1 MTSAPTQVVVPPT
14 RGATRRL
21 AMAAYALALL
31 VWSLTIGI
39 PSDTLGVCLWIFIG
53 TVAWHAAAPVSATI
67 VAPRKHRQTSAA
79 RDKSGRG
86 IADKEAA

>member
-21 AMAAYALALL
+21 AMTAYALALL

-39 PSDTLGVCLWIFIG
+39 PSDTLGVRFEETAELDL
-53 TVAWHAAAPVSATI
+53 SEL
-67 VAPRKHRQTSAA
+67 
-79 RDKSGRG
+79 DL
-86 IADKEAA
+86 D